1 MLENILFA
9 GLGALV
15 TLLIVLMIAPS
26 IWRRAVSLTT
36 QRIEA
41 SVPLSMDELQGEKDQ
56 IRAVAAVDQRKLEV
70 TLESEREESAKR
82 LIELN
87 KGRDKILKLE
97 DELAARVAR
106 LGEMEALTK
115 SLQTDLNARENVLQ
129 QTESKLLTT
138 RSTLE
143 DTQDALTDLQ
153 RRFDDMQDDFEAQRL
168 EMAAQATRMET
179 GQERERDLADRL
191 KARTA
196 EGFKIGSEMKAKEA
210 QIDREKERLKRLEDK
225 VAQLQAANADLEER
239 IRRREADITKLR
251 GGDPDAE
258 KTVIAPLPGS
268 NLSDRTEKLSA
279 ENHFLK
285 AELAKAQAG
294 SNAEIREKI
303 NDLAAQLAAYT
314 AEVEGPDS
322 PINVALEKDTP
333 ISGSA
338 EVTLADRIRS
348 LQQSAG

>member
-26 IWRRAVSLTT
+26 IWRRAVSLTA

-41 SVPLSMDELQGEKDQ
+41 SVPLSMDEIQGEKDQ
-56 IRAVAAVDQRKLEV
+56 VRAAAAVDQRKLEV
-70 TLESEREESAKR
+70 TLEKEREEAARR

-87 KGRDKILKLE
+87 KGRDKILRLE
-97 DELAARVAR
+97 DDLTARVAR

-138 RSTLE
+138 RSKLE

-168 EMAAQATRMET
+168 ELAAQATRMET
-179 GQERERDLADRL
+179 GHERERDLADRL

-210 QIDREKERLKRLEDK
+210 QIDREKDRLKRLEAK
-225 VAQLQAANADLEER
+225 VAQLQAANADLEELVN
-239 IRRREADITKLR
+239 RRDANIARLR
-251 GGDPDAE
+251 SNTETE
-258 KTVIAPLPGS
+258 KTAIAPLPGS

-285 AELAKAQAG
+285 AELAKVQAT
-294 SNAEIREKI
+294 SSAEIRDKI
-303 NDLAAQLAAYT
+303 KDLAAQFAAYT
-314 AEVEGPDS
+314 ASVEGPES
-322 PINVALEKDTP
+322 PINTALEKDTP

-338 EVTLADRIRS
+338 DVTLADRIRS
-348 LQQSAG
+348 LQQSAN